1 MIKIDLVKK
10 DIPHFGKTQKNLFSY
25 KELERL
31 LNLRPFCNDKR
42 LKATKAQGHYIKQYS
57 WCTDEITWPSSIIKK
72 LLENSSCYLS
82 DCSRASKKINDIC
95 KLIEDEWNYPTDA
108 HIFFSLVEGEKGEGL
123 KSHWD
128 FSHNIII
135 QVEGE
140 SNFKVWNEQYKE
152 GDHFLTPKTEPVID
166 VIMKTGDLIFIPK
179 YMLHQVIPLSK
190 RLSVSFPM
198 NNDTKIKPQDR
209 HWIQLKNGE

>member
-82 DCSRASKKINDIC
+82 DCSRASKKINDYAKNLEKIFNKPVDC
-95 KLIEDEWNYPTDA
+95 
-108 HIFFSLVEGEKGEGL
+108 HIYFSLIKNAGGFGKHKDVSKNIIVVCEGQINFKIYDNDKVIEKNLSKGEYAFIPENVY
-123 KSHWD
+123 H
-128 FSHNIII
+128 H
-135 QVEGE
+135 
-140 SNFKVWNEQYKE
+140 
-152 GDHFLTPKTEPVID
+152 LTPLT
-166 VIMKTGDLIFIPK
+166 
-179 YMLHQVIPLSK
+179 SK
-190 RLSVSFPM
+190 RLSCSFPVSHHK
-198 NNDTKIKPQDR
+198 NDARFEDR
-209 HWIQLKNGE
+209 EWLTI

>member
-82 DCSRASKKINDIC
+82 DCSRASKKINDYAKNLEKIFNKPIDCHIYFSLIKNADGFGKHKDVSKNIIVVCEGQINFKIYDNDKVIEKKVEEIIEKNATSGNHDHCGSEIC
-95 KLIEDEWNYPTDA
+95 KTP
-108 HIFFSLVEGEKGEGL
+108 
-123 KSHWD
+123 
-128 FSHNIII
+128 
-135 QVEGE
+135 
-140 SNFKVWNEQYKE
+140 YK
-152 GDHFLTPKTEPVID
+152 
-166 VIMKTGDLIFIPK
+166 
-179 YMLHQVIPLSK
+179 
-190 RLSVSFPM
+190 
-198 NNDTKIKPQDR
+198 N
-209 HWIQLKNGE
+209 KNKK